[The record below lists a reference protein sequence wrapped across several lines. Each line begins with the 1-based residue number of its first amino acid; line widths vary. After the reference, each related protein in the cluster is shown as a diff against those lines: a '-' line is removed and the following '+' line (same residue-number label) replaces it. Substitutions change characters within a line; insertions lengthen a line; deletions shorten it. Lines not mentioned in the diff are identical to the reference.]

1 MGGVWG
7 QAQDSNAMAI
17 SIFKKVPG
25 EMGRVPINYEESL
38 AAICNTWVCASK
50 TVSIHCWPIIFDE

>member
-25 EMGRVPINYEESL
+25 EMGRVTINYEESL
-38 AAICNTWVCASK
+38 VAICNTLCLCIKDSFNPLLANY
-50 TVSIHCWPIIFDE
+50 I